1 MNTKQLEIV
10 KELIDTYGENI
21 TLKELL
27 NMKNDIPIENVKF
40 KIKGHYINRYESTG
54 NNVEYKGT
62 IKEILIQLVG
72 WAYVYVIHP
81 EKTEY
86 TEGTP
91 LKEVLSDEE
100 LIELTKF
107 YFGAREADNQLDINE
122 IISDRGVTFEEVKEY
137 LGTIEVT
144 DDFDYWDTIIG
155 EPDEY

>member
-27 NMKNDIPIENVKF
+27 NIKNGIPIEDVKF
-40 KIKGHYINRYESTG
+40 SIKGHFINCYESTG
-54 NNVEYKGT
+54 NNVEYHGT
-62 IKEILIQLVG
+62 IKEILIDLVG
-72 WAYVYVIHP
+72 WAYVIHP
-81 EKTEY
+81 ENTEY

-100 LIELTKF
+100 LIELAKF
-107 YFGAREADNQLDINE
+107 YFGAREADNQLDVNE
-122 IISDRGVTFEEVKEY
+122 VISNRGVTFEEVKEY

-144 DDFDYWDTIIG
+144 DDFDYWETIVG

>member
-1 MNTKQLEIV
+1 MNTKQLKIV

-27 NMKNDIPIENVKF
+27 NIKIDIPIEDVKF
-40 KIKGHYINRYESTG
+40 KIKGHFINCYECTG
-54 NNVEYKGT
+54 DDVEYCGT
-62 IKEILIQLVG
+62 IKEILMDLVG
-72 WAYVYVIHP
+72 WAYVIHP
-81 EKTEY
+81 EGTEY

-100 LIELTKF
+100 LNELAKF

-122 IISDRGVTFEEVKEY
+122 IISDRGVTFEEVKDY

-144 DDFDYWDTIIG
+144 DEFDYWETIVG
-155 EPDEY
+155 E